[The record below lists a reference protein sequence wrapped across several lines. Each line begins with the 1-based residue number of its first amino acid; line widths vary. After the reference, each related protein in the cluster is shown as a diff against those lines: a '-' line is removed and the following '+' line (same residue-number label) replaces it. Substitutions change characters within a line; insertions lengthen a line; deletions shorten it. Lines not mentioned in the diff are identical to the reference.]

1 MEEMLPTVFVHLRK
15 LPLTLNGKINYV
27 SLPSWNEARLKTQRD
42 YVAPRTLTEEAVCE
56 IWCRLLGRQCVGV
69 HDNFFELGGH
79 SLLATR
85 LISQLRETFRV
96 SLLLR
101 DLFET
106 PTVEGL
112 ANNIAELWG
121 GQETADEVLRIMK
134 DTSQL
139 SGEELSRIA
148 LSKTPAVSQ

>member
-1 MEEMLPTVFVHLRK
+1 
-15 LPLTLNGKINYV
+15 LNGKINHA

-56 IWCRLLGRQCVGV
+56 IWCRLLKLQSVGV

-85 LISQLRETFRV
+85 LISQLREAFRV
-96 SLLLR
+96 SLPLR

-112 ANNIAELWG
+112 ANTISDLWG
-121 GQETADEVLRIMK
+121 GGQTADEVVRIVK
-134 DTSQL
+134 ETSQL
-139 SGEELSRIA
+139 SGEELSRMA
-148 LSKTPAVSQ
+148 SSKVPAVSR